1 MSDSRCPDRQQLS
14 DYLLDKL
21 PSEAQGRIDEHLS
34 QCTQCQKALDTWV
47 EGDGEAGFL
56 NAWKQLAQSEEDQ
69 VLREAGW
76 DRARQKL
83 ANESSSPR
91 HDDTKPAAATTEAA
105 RIESGKILGGYR
117 LLGLLGAGGMGEV
130 YLAENVATGSSAAL
144 KVVQS
149 SRRTDKALF
158 ARFQREIK
166 ALKRL
171 QHPNIAC
178 YHESGDCDDL
188 MYLVME
194 HVPGVDLEQIVK
206 SVGRVEQADACE
218 IVRQLAEALDH
229 VNARGLVHRDLKP
242 SNVMVTP
249 AGVVKMLDLG
259 LAKWQAN
266 PAELSRDASSGGALI
281 GTLDYMAPEQAV
293 ASHEVSIQADIYSL
307 GCTLFKLLFGTAP
320 LDHRQ
325 FNGNVLG
332 QLNAIHHALEAGA
345 LPNLAEKCAELPP
358 GLAEVLQRM
367 LAVRPEQRYQTPA
380 EVVQAIAPIA
390 AGHDLPA
397 LVGRVPVTP
406 LTTVPNPRRPGRR
419 RAITAWSLVSLSVMS
434 LLGAVIYFTTNF
446 GDLSIEVLDEQNTK
460 VVVSRGGK
468 VVDII
473 DTREKRTVRLRP
485 DNYELAIENLDQRD
499 LVLSTN
505 QVTIRRGAM
514 ETARIKLQPK
524 PVVGVVAVPVEPR
537 PAPTRWRNPFGL
549 EMDVPD
555 PDGLD
560 VMLFAKQGFTQL
572 KGEPDDENAQR
583 WTSHVSQDPPDTI
596 AGEWRSRWKC
606 ANPKHDGWHEGIS
619 QVRIVNDRVFILHQ
633 EQHTDYLIEA
643 RRDGDRLIGRYI
655 NVRGTYKH
663 DSFPW
668 MGILIGNDRIDGLWG
683 TPQDGQWFNR
693 RWDLRRKLEILR
705 FSDDFD
711 EPGRG
716 WLIERTI
723 EREFGFRNGR
733 YFIQTPSTN
742 GYWAWGAMPVYAA
755 VDVEL
760 IGRTVEA
767 TNGAWGI
774 RVENQASPKDGFYVG
789 VTGNS
794 EVILGVF
801 NETAPEQPVTVRVN
815 GQDASLSIAQPLKIS
830 SPPLIR
836 PAGEFNTLRL
846 RVDQRTVH
854 VFVNGEQVCQPF
866 TLPQAVSPVALY
878 LAAMPDGPPGVN
890 AEFDRV
896 RIWTADAAPALPLP
910 PTPTSK
916 HDESNGK

>member
-1 MSDSRCPDRQQLS
+1 MSDSRCPDRQRLS

-21 PSEAQGRIDEHLS
+21 PSEAQSQVDDHLA
-34 QCTQCQKALDTWV
+34 QCTLCQQSLDTCTQEDSNPDFV
-47 EGDGEAGFL
+47 G
-56 NAWKQLAQSEEDQ
+56 AWKQLAEPDEDQ
-69 VLREAGW
+69 ILCEDGW

-83 ANESSSPR
+83 AHESSSPR
-91 HDDTKPAAATTEAA
+91 QDDTKPAIAMTEAA
-105 RIESGKILGGYR
+105 KIESGKILGGYR

-194 HVPGVDLEQIVK
+194 HVQGVDLEHVVK
-206 SVGRVEQADACE
+206 SVGRVGPADACE

-281 GTLDYMAPEQAV
+281 GTLDYMAPEQAI

-325 FNGNVLG
+325 FGGNVLG

-345 LPNLAEKCAELPP
+345 LPNLDEKCAELPP
-358 GLAEVLQRM
+358 GLAAVVQRM

-380 EVVQAIAPIA
+380 EVVQAITPLA

-406 LTTVPNPRRPGRR
+406 LTTVPKSRRSGRR
-419 RAITAWSLVSLSVMS
+419 RAIAAWSLVSLSVIS
-434 LLGAVIYFTTNF
+434 LLGAVIFLTTNY
-446 GDLSIEVLDEQNTK
+446 GDLSIEVLDDDTK

-468 VVDII
+468 VVEII
-473 DTREKRTVRLRP
+473 DTREKRRVRLRS
-485 DNYELAIENLDQRD
+485 DNYELAIENSGKRD
-499 LVLSTN
+499 LKLSTN
-505 QVTIRRGAM
+505 QVTIRRGTT
-514 ETARIKLQPK
+514 EIARVSIK
-524 PVVGVVAVPVEPR
+524 R
-537 PAPTRWRNPFGL
+537 RNPFGL
-549 EMDVPD
+549 GLDVPD
-555 PDGLD
+555 PDGTD
-560 VMLFAKQGFTQL
+560 VTRFAKLGFGL
-572 KGEPDDENAQR
+572 LPGGLADENGQV
-583 WTSHVSQDPPDTI
+583 WTRLVTHNLAGSIT
-596 AGEWRSRWKC
+596 GEWGSRWKC
-606 ANPKHDGWHEGIS
+606 TNPKHDGWHEGLS
-619 QVRIVNDRVFILHQ
+619 QLQIVGDRVFVRHQ
-633 EQHTDYLIEA
+633 EQKAKYLIEA
-643 RRDGDRLIGRYI
+643 RRVGDQLIGRYI
-655 NVRGTYKH
+655 NLDKPDEDG
-663 DSFPW
+663 FPW
-668 MGILIGNDRIDGLWG
+668 IGRVIGNDRIDGLWG
-683 TPQDGQWFNR
+683 SVGPYGLSHR
-693 RWDLRRKLEILR
+693 RWDLRRGFVNDLGKAGPEAAPEPPAGR
-705 FSDDFD
+705 YTVPFSDDFD

-716 WLIERTI
+716 WIVDRTAD
-723 EREFGFRNGR
+723 REFGFRNGC
-733 YFIQTPSTN
+733 YFIQTPSPN
-742 GYWAWGAMPVYAA
+742 GYWAWGAMPVHAA

-760 IGRTVEA
+760 VGRTVEA

-794 EVILGVF
+794 EVVLGLF
-801 NETAPEQPVTVRVN
+801 NETAPDQPVTVNVN
-815 GQDASLSIAQPLKIS
+815 GKDASLSIAQPLKTGS
-830 SPPLIR
+830 LPSIR
-836 PAGEFNTLRL
+836 PAGEFNTLRI

-854 VFVNGEQVCQPF
+854 VFVNGERVCQPF
-866 TLPQAVSPVALY
+866 TLPQVVSPVALY

-896 RIWTADAAPALPLP
+896 RIWTAEAAPALPQP
-910 PTPTSK
+910 ATPGSK
-916 HDESNGK
+916 QDESDGK